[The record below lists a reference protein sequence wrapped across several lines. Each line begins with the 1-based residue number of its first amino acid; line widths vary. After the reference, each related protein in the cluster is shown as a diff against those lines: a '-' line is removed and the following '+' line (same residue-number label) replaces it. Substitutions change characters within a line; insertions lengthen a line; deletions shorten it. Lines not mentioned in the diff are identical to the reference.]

1 MQNRIGYG
9 IDVHRLEKG
18 TPLIIGGVSISY
30 SKGSKGHSDGDVLFH
45 AIVDAILGSLALG
58 DIGQHFPSDD
68 IQWKGVESTIFLEH
82 ASSLLT
88 EKGFGIENIDAT
100 IILQNPKLTPH
111 ILQMRKNISE
121 ILSVDLD
128 KISVKATTTDRMGF
142 IGKCEGIAATAVILI
157 SDNIGN

>member
-9 IDVHRLEKG
+9 IDVHQLEKG

-68 IQWKGVESTIFLEH
+68 IQWKDAKSTIFLKH
-82 ASSLLT
+82 ASTLLA
-88 EKGFGIENIDAT
+88 EKKFRIENIDST

-128 KISVKATTTDRMGF
+128 KISVKATTTDRMGV
-142 IGKCEGIAATAVILI
+142 IGRVEGLAATAIILI
-157 SDNIGN
+157 SNNIGN

>member
-9 IDVHRLEKG
+9 IDVHQLENG

-58 DIGQHFPSDD
+58 DIGQHFPSDNVR
-68 IQWKGVESTIFLEH
+68 WKDAESTTFLEYV
-82 ASSLLT
+82 STLLA
-88 EKGFGIENIDAT
+88 EKGFVIENIDAT
-100 IILQNPKLTPH
+100 IILQNPKLTPL